1 MKLLKFIFRILLDI
15 FNVNKNIKIYID
27 AEKYSL
33 LDLIYISNYLSI
45 KKIKFVEIEIIK
57 SDFNFLYNVQL
68 IDILYLFQ
76 IDYNLNLVDEKNHKF
91 KKISMFTKKKGI
103 YLNLNIKK
111 TNLNFNLNTFYLKW
125 AHNYLKK

>member
-91 KKISMFTKKKGI
+91 KKISMFTKKR
-103 YLNLNIKK
+103 YLFKFK
-111 TNLNFNLNTFYLKW
+111 Y
-125 AHNYLKK
+125 

>member
-45 KKIKFVEIEIIK
+45 KKIKFVE
-57 SDFNFLYNVQL
+57 LRL
-68 IDILYLFQ
+68 
-76 IDYNLNLVDEKNHKF
+76 
-91 KKISMFTKKKGI
+91 
-103 YLNLNIKK
+103 
-111 TNLNFNLNTFYLKW
+111 
-125 AHNYLKK
+125 